1 MSEEH
6 GGGGHHNPG
15 EVALETGH
23 VFDSL
28 FSIAEGAGGIHALEH
43 LAHGTQAA
51 GVLEAATPFMA
62 GFGGVLGGFNMGKGI
77 GELWNAG
84 QAGDIT
90 GEEGSQGALD
100 LVSGGLGVGSAA
112 AYLATGAV
120 CPPLAIAAGVAG
132 LGAFGNEYAHEHGLY
147 GQHMNEETGE
157 MENATFLN
165 SITDTAG
172 AGWDAGHD
180 LFGDNIAGDI
190 AGGIAGGVGAVG
202 QTAWNGVAAVGGGIA
217 RAGEAIWSFL
227 SDERFKQDI
236 APISNAL
243 DLLDQV

>member
-1 MSEEH
+1 MS
-6 GGGGHHNPG
+6 GGEGGHHNPG
-15 EVALETGH
+15 EAVLEGGH

-28 FSIAEGAGGIHALEH
+28 FSIAEGAGGMHALEH
-43 LAHGTQAA
+43 LAHGTAAA
-51 GVLEAATPFMA
+51 GVLEGATPFMA
-62 GFGGVLGGFNMGKGI
+62 GFGGVLGGFNMGKGVA
-77 GELWNAG
+77 ELANAYD
-84 QAGDIT
+84 AGDMA

-100 LVSGGLGVGSAA
+100 LLSGGLGVGSTA

-147 GQHMNEETGE
+147 GQHLNEETGE

-165 SITDTAG
+165 SIGDTAG
-172 AGWDAGHD
+172 AGWDLGHD
-180 LFGDNIAGDI
+180 LLGDGIAGDI

-202 QTAWNGVAAVGGGIA
+202 QTAWNGVAAVGGGLA

-227 SDERFKQDI
+227 SDERFKEDVQ
-236 APISNAL
+236 PIGNAL